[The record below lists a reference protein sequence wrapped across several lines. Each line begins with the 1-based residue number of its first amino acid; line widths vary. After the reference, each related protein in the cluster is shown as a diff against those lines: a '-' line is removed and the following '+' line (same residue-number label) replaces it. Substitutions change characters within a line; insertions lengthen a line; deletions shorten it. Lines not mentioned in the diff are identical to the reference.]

1 MDRICGLKGTKSC
14 KPRLLK
20 GPLPPPRWT
29 AGQVWRSLQRCFP
42 AFATPGFS
50 SSTPRTTTIW
60 SASSSAT
67 RTTRTSMHSHRQWQG
82 RARCVRIKVPTYN
95 FCLNLKEHWIDQEKS
110 GLLEAD
116 KGPVWDWASI
126 YGAAGEKVQLA
137 VHVIS
142 IFSPSS
148 FVSLIESELNP
159 HSRGAFVCFNWICAA
174 SDLRSWQQKQQVS
187 GGPDKNLVATSESR
201 LEGDSIPWENST
213 LFSK

>member
-1 MDRICGLKGTKSC
+1 MKTHIPKKKGQDNNYYVICANLNGMSLLDSSPIIGLNCLLHTRACWRDFFCDSDWWKITIYDNLNNLLVLPFNSIYGCKRLWKSKSHVFMDRICGLKGTKSC

-95 FCLNLKEHWIDQEKS
+95 F
-110 GLLEAD
+110 LLE
-116 KGPVWDWASI
+116 
-126 YGAAGEKVQLA
+126 
-137 VHVIS
+137 
-142 IFSPSS
+142 F
-148 FVSLIESELNP
+148 
-159 HSRGAFVCFNWICAA
+159 
-174 SDLRSWQQKQQVS
+174 
-187 GGPDKNLVATSESR
+187 
-201 LEGDSIPWENST
+201 
-213 LFSK
+213 

>member
-14 KPRLLK
+14 KPCLLK
-20 GPLPPPRWT
+20 GPLSPPRWT
-29 AGQVWRSLQRCFP
+29 AGQAWRSLQRCFP
-42 AFATPGFS
+42 ASATPGFS
-50 SSTPRTTTIW
+50 LSTPRTTTIW

-67 RTTRTSMHSHRQWQG
+67 RTTRTSTHSHRQWQG
-82 RARCVRIKVPTYN
+82 RARSVRIRV
-95 FCLNLKEHWIDQEKS
+95 
-110 GLLEAD
+110 
-116 KGPVWDWASI
+116 
-126 YGAAGEKVQLA
+126 
-137 VHVIS
+137 S
-142 IFSPSS
+142 IFKFQKRNQGYWKLTRVDSETGHPSMDLQVRKYNLWS
-148 FVSLIESELNP
+148 TWSRFSHPAPLFLLIESKLNP

>member
-50 SSTPRTTTIW
+50 LSTPRTTTIW

-95 FCLNLKEHWIDQEKS
+95 F
-110 GLLEAD
+110 LLEFYASTLNWSSEIRVTGSWLGSSLRLGIPRWICRWESTTC
-116 KGPVWDWASI
+116 GPRD
-126 YGAAGEKVQLA
+126 LD
-137 VHVIS
+137 
-142 IFSPSS
+142 FLTNLLC
-148 FVSLIESELNP
+148 F
-159 HSRGAFVCFNWICAA
+159 FNWI
-174 SDLRSWQQKQQVS
+174 
-187 GGPDKNLVATSESR
+187 
-201 LEGDSIPWENST
+201 
-213 LFSK
+213 